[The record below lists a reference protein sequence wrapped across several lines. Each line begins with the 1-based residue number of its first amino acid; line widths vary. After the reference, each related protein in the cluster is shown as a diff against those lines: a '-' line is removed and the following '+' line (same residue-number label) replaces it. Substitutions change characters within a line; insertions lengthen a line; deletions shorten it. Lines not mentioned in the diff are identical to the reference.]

1 MPKSASTGAWT
12 GLQAQPQFATYQTAG
27 TLNTGGGSSP
37 PPASAPTTPLPPPTI
52 PPVTIPPIDLGTGA
66 GPSIPIGG
74 GINQQTPQLP
84 PPSFPGNFEV
94 PLPPAPA
101 PAPDSQT
108 RLVNAVMNA
117 TLVPPPNAP
126 LAMGTAVGTRSGPS
140 KPVRF

>member
-12 GLQAQPQFATYQTAG
+12 GLQAQPQFATYPTAG

-37 PPASAPTTPLPPPTI
+37 PPAPAPTPLPPPVT
-52 PPVTIPPIDLGTGA
+52 PPVTIPPIDLGTGV
-66 GPSIPIGG
+66 GPIGGIGG

-94 PLPPAPA
+94 PLPPTPVTTVD
-101 PAPDSQT
+101 PQT

-117 TLVPPPNAP
+117 TLVPPPAP
-126 LAMGTAVGTRSGPS
+126 PTAGSGINRERGMTS
-140 KPVRF
+140 KF

>member
-12 GLQAQPQFATYQTAG
+12 GLQAQPSFATYQTAG
-27 TLNTGGGSSP
+27 TLGGGGSSP
-37 PPASAPTTPLPPPTI
+37 PPAAPPLTTPLPPPVT
-52 PPVTIPPIDLGTGA
+52 PPVTIPPIDLGTGV
-66 GPSIPIGG
+66 GPIGGIGG

-101 PAPDSQT
+101 PVDSQT

-126 LAMGTAVGTRSGPS
+126 LSMGGTVNRRSHPA
-140 KPVRF
+140 RF